1 MAHRVD
7 ERFVKGDHYPGRE
20 RTVTKMHWL
29 VIVPKSLDEDD
40 RRELFDRL
48 SVMVD
53 SRDVAVDVEDGW
65 VIEVEG
71 PIDLPKIC
79 TSVEEVVGVYPSSE
93 MTLLG

>member
-1 MAHRVD
+1 
-7 ERFVKGDHYPGRE
+7 
-20 RTVTKMHWL
+20 MHWL
-29 VIVPKSLDEDD
+29 VIVPKSLNENE
-40 RRELFDRL
+40 RRELFDQL

-53 SRDVAVDVEDGW
+53 SQDSAVDVEDGW

-79 TSVEEVVGVYPSSE
+79 ASVEEVVGVYPSSE